1 MNEHA
6 PFRLTLVVRAY
17 DDDPEENPDMD
28 DPLVIALAQLVRDRW
43 HNEQRQRARFVLLP
57 TGGEGKA
64 DAQPS
69 GRKKSA

>member
-1 MNEHA
+1 
-6 PFRLTLVVRAY
+6 
-17 DDDPEENPDMD
+17 MD